1 VIGMVTVGC
10 VVVDVDVYVYV
21 VDLWRV
27 CCCCC
32 CCCVFLVSKQTFHVF
47 NTALNSIYLLVDD
60 ALSYFVLN

>member
-10 VVVDVDVYVYV
+10 VVVDVG

-47 NTALNSIYLLVDD
+47 NTASNSIYLLVDD

>member
-10 VVVDVDVYVYV
+10 VVVDVYVVV

-47 NTALNSIYLLVDD
+47 NTASTYIYLLVDD
-60 ALSYFVLN
+60 ALSYFVLY